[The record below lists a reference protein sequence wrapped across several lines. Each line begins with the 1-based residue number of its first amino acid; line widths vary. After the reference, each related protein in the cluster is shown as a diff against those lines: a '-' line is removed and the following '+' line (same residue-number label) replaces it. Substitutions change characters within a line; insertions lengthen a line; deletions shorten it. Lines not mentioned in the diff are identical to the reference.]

1 MLGAQFAA
9 LFTGVVA
16 VLVYKVRRRHRRA
29 DRKERVA
36 RIEKEVAALMRDAEH
51 NVVER
56 ITTYVSEARRRQ
68 EEGD

>member
-1 MLGAQFAA
+1 MLGAWFAA

-16 VLVYKVRRRHRRA
+16 VLVYKARSRRA
-29 DRKERVA
+29 DRKERGA
-36 RIEKEVAALMRDAEH
+36 RIENEVAAVKREAERDVA
-51 NVVER
+51 ER